1 MQWMEAMS
9 RSTGGILSHDFLA
22 GMYSNLTLE
31 LFSPLIKK
39 NHTKS
44 KSKKGR

>member
-22 GMYSNLTLE
+22 GMFSNLTLE
-31 LFSPLIKK
+31 LFAPLIKK
-39 NHTKS
+39 YPKS